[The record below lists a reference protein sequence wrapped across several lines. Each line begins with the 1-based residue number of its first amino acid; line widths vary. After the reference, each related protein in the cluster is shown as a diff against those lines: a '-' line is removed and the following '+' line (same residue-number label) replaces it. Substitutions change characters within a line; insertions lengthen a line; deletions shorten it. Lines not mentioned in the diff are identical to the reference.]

1 MQSSSRAS
9 WSDVIKKEAKGMNDF
24 SFGEVHSVEPE
35 FVYTEKGTI
44 SKHRYYLPKYL
55 VRGFDGHT
63 VWFNISES
71 RAESEFKRDSPP
83 NADEY
88 VKYRPT
94 TVVVETDSIPLI

>member
-35 FVYTEKGTI
+35 FVYTEKGSI
-44 SKHRYYLPKYL
+44 SKHRYYLPRYL

-63 VWFNISES
+63 VSFNISES
-71 RAESEFKRDSPP
+71 QAESEFKRDSPP

-88 VKYRPT
+88 AKYRPT
-94 TVVVETDSIPLI
+94 AVVVETDSIPLI